1 MLMENI
7 KIKRKYFEVVEIIS
21 NDTFKTTFKNQE
33 YLVKKYDPDSTSLDM
48 LKKLNKSNIRVRRM
62 KYLDKKSSYV
72 AFEWLEGRLVSD
84 YILDND
90 FNENIYKQI
99 FKNSYMARA
108 AGLNLDY
115 SLDKWMLVNDEL
127 IYVSEYCEKYDPSN
141 DFTKGKMR
149 EWFYTRELE
158 QFYIQK
164 GILFDKSRIK
174 NEFVVNK
181 EMVLMTCKYYY

>member
-21 NDTFKTTFKNQE
+21 NDTFKATFKNQE

-62 KYLDKKSSYV
+62 KYLDKKGGYV
-72 AFEWLEGRLVSD
+72 AFEWLEGQLVSD

-158 QFYIQK
+158 QFYKQK

>member
-21 NDTFKTTFKNQE
+21 NDTFKATFKNQE

-62 KYLDKKSSYV
+62 KYLDKKSGYV
-72 AFEWLEGRLVSD
+72 AFEWLEGQLVSD

-158 QFYIQK
+158 QFYKQK

>member
-21 NDTFKTTFKNQE
+21 NDTFKATFKNQE

-62 KYLDKKSSYV
+62 KYLDKKGGYV
-72 AFEWLEGRLVSD
+72 AFEWLEGQLVSD